1 MKKSVRAYAPASVA
15 NASSGFDVLGFA
27 LEEPGDIVIAKPS
40 DVPGIQIFPLT
51 GAFSSLPNDPK
62 FNTSGV
68 AVQALMDA
76 KNLSLGM
83 ELEIRKGVPIVGGMG
98 SSASSAVAAVIA
110 VNELFDLQLVPRE
123 LLPFVLESERVAT
136 GVPHAD
142 NAAPS
147 LLGGF
152 TLIHSLDPL
161 DVVSLATP
169 AAFTCALVHPHMHI
183 KTRDAREILPKSV
196 PMGTATRQMGH
207 IAGFVAGLYQED
219 FDLISRSFVDELA
232 EPYRGQLIPGYERVK
247 AAALEQGALGCGISG
262 SGPSMFALCPDAD
275 IAHRAGYAME
285 QVFLEEG
292 LESDLFISAI
302 SQQGARIL
310 E

>member
-110 VNELFDLQLVPRE
+110 VNELFDLQLAPRE

>member
-1 MKKSVRAYAPASVA
+1 VKKSVRAYAPASVA

-40 DVPGIQIFPLT
+40 DVPGIKIFPLT

-62 FNTSGV
+62 FNTAGV

-110 VNELFDLQLVPRE
+110 VNELFDLQLAPRE

-183 KTRDAREILPKSV
+183 KTRAAREILPKSV

-262 SGPSMFALCPDAD
+262 SGPSMFTLCPDAD
-275 IAHRAGYAME
+275 IAHRAGHAME

>member
-1 MKKSVRAYAPASVA
+1 MKQSVRAYAPASVA
-15 NASSGFDVLGFA
+15 NAVSGFDVLGFA
-27 LEEPGDIVIAKPS
+27 LEEPGDIVICKPS
-40 DVPGIQIFPLT
+40 DVPGIKILPLT

-62 FNTSGV
+62 LNTAGV
-68 AVQALMDA
+68 AVQALLDS
-76 KNLSLGM
+76 KGLSWGM
-83 ELEIRKGVPIVGGMG
+83 EMEILKGVPIVGGMG
-98 SSASSAVAAVIA
+98 SSASSAVAAVVA
-110 VNELFDLQLVPRE
+110 VNELFDLRLSPRE
-123 LLPFVLESERVAT
+123 LLPFVLESERAAT

-161 DVVSLATP
+161 DIVSLATP

-183 KTRDAREILPKSV
+183 KTRDAREILPGSI

-207 IAGFVAGLYQED
+207 IAGFVAGLYQMD
-219 FDLISRSFVDELA
+219 FDLITRSLVDELA
-232 EPYRGQLIPGYERVK
+232 EPHRGQLIPGYEKVK

-262 SGPSMFALCPDAD
+262 SGPSMFALCPDED
-275 IAHRAGYAME
+275 IAHKAGHTMR
-285 QVFLEEG
+285 QIFLQEDLG
-292 LESDLFISAI
+292 SDLFISAI

-310 E
+310 D

>member
-1 MKKSVRAYAPASVA
+1 MKKAVRAYAPASVA

-40 DVPGIQIFPLT
+40 DVPGIKIFPLT

-62 FNTSGV
+62 FNTAGV

-76 KNLSLGM
+76 KNISLGM

>member
-1 MKKSVRAYAPASVA
+1 MKTSVRAYAPASVA
-15 NASSGFDVLGFA
+15 NAVSGFDVLGFA
-27 LEEPGDIVIAKPS
+27 LEEPGDIVICKPS
-40 DVPGIQIFPLT
+40 DIPGIKILPIA
-51 GAFSSLPNDPK
+51 GAFSSLPHDPK
-62 FNTSGV
+62 LNTAGV
-68 AVQALMDA
+68 AVQAFLNS
-76 KNLSLGM
+76 KNISLGM
-83 ELEIRKGVPIVGGMG
+83 ELEIIKGVPIVGGMG
-98 SSASSAVAAVIA
+98 SSASSAVAAVVA
-110 VNELFDLQLVPRE
+110 VNELFDLQLAPHE

-183 KTRDAREILPKSV
+183 KTRDAREILPKTI
-196 PMGTATRQMGH
+196 PMATATRQMGH

-232 EPYRGQLIPGYERVK
+232 EPYRGQLIPGYAKVK
-247 AAALEQGALGCGISG
+247 AAALEQGAIGCGISG
-262 SGPSMFALCPDAD
+262 SGPSMFALCPDVDTAN
-275 IAHRAGYAME
+275 RAGKAME
-285 QVFLEEG
+285 RVFLGEN